1 MIPKKGLESKEHLKG
16 LETNKEI
23 TVAVEIFVRKR
34 RSFSERRVICQEDRK
49 REATAFV
56 SFVFKRKPAFS
67 KATLGVV
74 TLER

>member
-1 MIPKKGLESKEHLKG
+1 MRPKEHLKG

-34 RSFSERRVICQEDRK
+34 RSLSKRRDLCQEDRK

-56 SFVFKRKPAFS
+56 SFVFKRKSEFS
-67 KATLGVV
+67 KASLRVV
-74 TLER
+74 TFER

>member
-34 RSFSERRVICQEDRK
+34 RSLSKRRDFCQEARK
-49 REATAFV
+49 AR
-56 SFVFKRKPAFS
+56 
-67 KATLGVV
+67 
-74 TLER
+74 

>member
-34 RSFSERRVICQEDRK
+34 RSLSGRQEK
-49 REATAFV
+49 
-56 SFVFKRKPAFS
+56 
-67 KATLGVV
+67 
-74 TLER
+74 